1 MTQNTI
7 TMFQVLSPDRFPI
20 SMDSPYETM
29 EEATSAL
36 QTFIQRFDFQGYYS
50 MSNRER
56 ITLEEA
62 KNRCSIIPIK
72 IDKEDLI

>member
-1 MTQNTI
+1 MLQNKI
-7 TMFQVLSPDRFPI
+7 TMFQVLSPDRFAI

-29 EEATSAL
+29 EEAISAL
-36 QTFIQRFDFQGYYS
+36 QTFIQRFEFQGYYS
-50 MSNRER
+50 TSNRER

-62 KNRCSIIPIK
+62 KSRCSIIPIK